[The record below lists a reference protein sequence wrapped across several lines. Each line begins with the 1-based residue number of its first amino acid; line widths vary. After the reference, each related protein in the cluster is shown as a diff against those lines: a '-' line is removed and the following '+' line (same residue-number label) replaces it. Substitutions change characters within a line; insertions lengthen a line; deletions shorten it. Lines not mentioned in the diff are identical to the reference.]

1 MPKYTEENGI
11 AFKRGDKMPDKY
23 LLGVIVPLN
32 KLF

>member
-1 MPKYTEENGI
+1 MPKYTLENGI
-11 AFKRGDKMPDKY
+11 AFKRGDEVPDKN